1 MSESD
6 LFNMPYFSQIFLM
19 AALHKKQET
28 ADLVTFTGEIL
39 DGVPVW
45 TFCALGLLKET
56 ILSSTLCSLLNTQL
70 YSRTHLCCCFY
81 V

>member
-19 AALHKKQET
+19 AALHKKQEI

-39 DGVPVW
+39 DGKLH
-45 TFCALGLLKET
+45 F
-56 ILSSTLCSLLNTQL
+56 LCSAIFHSSSVSIMTNKNI
-70 YSRTHLCCCFY
+70 SVAKIVFF
-81 V
+81 VFPF